1 MLKLININMLD
12 MMNDNKTVEISP
24 HYYLINGI
32 GKFDNMKELR
42 MTLGVSRNAI
52 RMLMKVGIIKKIE
65 IK

>member
-1 MLKLININMLD
+1 MLD
-12 MMNDNKTVEISP
+12 MINDKKTIEISP
-24 HYYLINGI
+24 HYYLINGL

-52 RMLMKVGIIKKIE
+52 RMLIQAGIIKKIE